1 MHFSSKTR
9 NELFHRIFEIYLSIF
24 TNKIF
29 LLFLAQFLHSYR
41 NSDKSVSKIII
52 ENRFLTTRRV
62 KYLWKCV
69 ATLVKI
75 DGLSKISR
83 WRWVAA
89 EVFGNSWD
97 CLTWK
102 TRCPRSTYL
111 ILKRLILKTF
121 LPPPH
126 SRATLEVYTH
136 TRTHTHTRI
145 HPNTRTPLVSFP
157 FFALPFYS
165 PLCFFRRFLEF
176 TLVFLNRFNATIF
189 HASVLCLESNSRVDI
204 NITSYFFDPK

>member
-41 NSDKSVSKIII
+41 NSDKSILKIII
-52 ENRFLTTRRV
+52 ENRFLTRV

-69 ATLVKI
+69 ATLIKI
-75 DGLSKISR
+75 DGRKISR

-121 LPPPH
+121 LAPPH

>member
-75 DGLSKISR
+75 DELSKISR

>member
-24 TNKIF
+24 KQNISIVSRTISSFISEFGQIRFKDYNRESFLNNETREIF
-29 LLFLAQFLHSYR
+29 VKMCRNASQNRWTLKNLSLEMSCRGSIRKFVRLF
-41 NSDKSVSKIII
+41 N
-52 ENRFLTTRRV
+52 V
-62 KYLWKCV
+62 KN
-69 ATLVKI
+69 AMPEI
-75 DGLSKISR
+75 NISNFKK
-83 WRWVAA
+83 VN
-89 EVFGNSWD
+89 FKN
-97 CLTWK
+97 
-102 TRCPRSTYL
+102 
-111 ILKRLILKTF
+111 F
-121 LPPPH
+121 PPPSPFPRNLGSIH
-126 SRATLEVYTH
+126 AYTH
-136 TRTHTHTRI
+136 AYTHTRI

>member
-1 MHFSSKTR
+1 MQLT
-9 NELFHRIFEIYLSIF
+9 NEIF

-41 NSDKSVSKIII
+41 NSDKSILKIII

-136 TRTHTHTRI
+136 IRTHTHTRI